1 MPGCRQKS
9 GCRGGDAGDNWLNAV
24 GSLPGGHSV
33 FAICLTAFLSLAGCA
48 PYSTVGN
55 PGADLRTLP
64 EKGEEPTGPA
74 PGGPLVA
81 AGGGPRRSAI
91 HGGPAPPGAAET
103 PILPQAPLTLAGGS
117 TGLTIEQMPLPAFIN
132 TVFGDT
138 LHVNFEI
145 DPRIAQRNDLV
156 TLRTGRPL
164 PPNEILA
171 LARAI
176 LRDYGIEVVF
186 SGNLA
191 RIIPNE
197 ALLSQSPRIVR
208 GRGTG
213 EIDQNM
219 RPIFQYVPLANIAA
233 ADMAGWLQSAFGTK
247 VRVTPAGGAVLLLG
261 LADDIEAAL
270 QAIRTLDQPRLA
282 GRRSIRIEPAFWTA
296 SQLAERLADIL
307 RAEGYNASTSMQNP
321 AVIVLLALRPSNSL
335 VVFADDQKTL
345 SHVEDWARDLD
356 RASRAD
362 PQKSVY
368 YYRVRNTTAEG
379 VAAVLNAVLQGG
391 AAARTPAAAP
401 ELAGPAGA
409 PPPGAA
415 AGPQGAPGGGVPPP
429 GPGPATSGK
438 IVTDAARNAIIFQ
451 GSAEE
456 FEQLRPLLENLDR
469 AAREVI
475 IECTVAEVTL
485 TDNDTLGVEWI
496 LSLGATP
503 NEIIRNTGTGI
514 GTNGFIFTILSRG
527 GATRA
532 TLNALATD
540 NRVRVLS
547 TPKILSRSGGEARIQ
562 VGAQV
567 PIVTSQGTSSQLQQ
581 AGTSAILQSI
591 QYRDTGVILSVK
603 PTIYA
608 GDQIDLEI
616 KQEVSEAVQNTTSG
630 LATPVINTR
639 TVNTQLSLNDGAT
652 VLLGGLIMENA
663 SSTSAGIPGLKD
675 LPGVGFLFGTQ
686 QVAKTRSELFV
697 FITPYIV
704 NSAEDAASIAESFK
718 NRYESVPQPASTL
731 HW

>member
-1 MPGCRQKS
+1 
-9 GCRGGDAGDNWLNAV
+9 
-24 GSLPGGHSV
+24 
-33 FAICLTAFLSLAGCA
+33 
-48 PYSTVGN
+48 
-55 PGADLRTLP
+55 
-64 EKGEEPTGPA
+64 
-74 PGGPLVA
+74 
-81 AGGGPRRSAI
+81 
-91 HGGPAPPGAAET
+91 
-103 PILPQAPLTLAGGS
+103 
-117 TGLTIEQMPLPAFIN
+117 LTIEQMPLPAFIN

-296 SQLAERLADIL
+296 SQLAERLTDIL

-391 AAARTPAAAP
+391 AAARSAAVAP
-401 ELAGPAGA
+401 ELAA
-409 PPPGAA
+409 PAA
-415 AGPQGAPGGGVPPP
+415 AGCGSRP
-429 GPGPATSGK
+429 SGRSGRRRP
-438 IVTDAARNAIIFQ
+438 AARP
-451 GSAEE
+451 GTG
-456 FEQLRPLLENLDR
+456 NLGKDRDRRGAQCDHLSGQRRGIR
-469 AAREVI
+469 AAPPIARK
-475 IECTVAEVTL
+475 
-485 TDNDTLGVEWI
+485 
-496 LSLGATP
+496 P
-503 NEIIRNTGTGI
+503 
-514 GTNGFIFTILSRG
+514 
-527 GATRA
+527 
-532 TLNALATD
+532 
-540 NRVRVLS
+540 
-547 TPKILSRSGGEARIQ
+547 RSGGARGHHRVHRCRGDPDRQ
-562 VGAQV
+562 RHSRRRVD
-567 PIVTSQGTSSQLQQ
+567 TQLGCD
-581 AGTSAILQSI
+581 AKRDHPKHWNR
-591 QYRDTGVILSVK
+591 YRHQRLHLYDPEQRGSHPRYLER
-603 PTIYA
+603 A
-608 GDQIDLEI
+608 GD
-616 KQEVSEAVQNTTSG
+616 
-630 LATPVINTR
+630 R
-639 TVNTQLSLNDGAT
+639 
-652 VLLGGLIMENA
+652 
-663 SSTSAGIPGLKD
+663 
-675 LPGVGFLFGTQ
+675 
-686 QVAKTRSELFV
+686 
-697 FITPYIV
+697 
-704 NSAEDAASIAESFK
+704 
-718 NRYESVPQPASTL
+718 
-731 HW
+731 